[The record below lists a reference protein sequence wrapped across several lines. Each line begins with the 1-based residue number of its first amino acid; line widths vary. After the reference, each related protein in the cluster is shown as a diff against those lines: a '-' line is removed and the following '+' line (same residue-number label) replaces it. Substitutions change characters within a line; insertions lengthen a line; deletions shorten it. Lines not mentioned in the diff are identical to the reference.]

1 MVGCGKGTDGL
12 ALDEPAK
19 ANLRRQALDWL
30 KADLAANLDAASRSL
45 RDGHFTELILLFWKA
60 DIDLAG
66 VRDHDGLAV
75 LPDVERTEWQDLWLK
90 VDRLLTQLR
99 SHSYSH

>member
-1 MVGCGKGTDGL
+1 MVNRPTK
-12 ALDEPAK
+12 PAK
-19 ANLRRQALDWL
+19 TKLRRQALDWL
-30 KADLAANLDAASRSL
+30 KADLAENLGVAGRSP
-45 RDGHFTELILLFWKA
+45 RDGHFTEITLLSWKA

-66 VRDHDGLAV
+66 VRDQDGLAI
-75 LPDVERTEWQDLWLK
+75 LPDVERTEWQDLWQK